1 MSLLTRHLSIVIVSL
16 FLKKTNQ
23 PSNDPASSSANPN
36 EPSSNNAS
44 AAAVAA
50 AAQAGASARSLRELW
65 LKKLECEAVLS
76 LLRKLEIIR
85 RAPSGF
91 DMLIRPLDGGPCK
104 IGAAVVVLSEAL
116 SIMFSDDVA
125 MVQAFDRI
133 VEQLMTRKQR
143 AEEILWATLVDVL
156 YRHGDGQGSK
166 EEERRRRERM
176 ERRARALEAAVARG
190 ETAGSSAA
198 NSLNMSTIAEYSDED
213 ETNSYTHT
221 NNSFEDDLSTKS
233 GTPRGGGGGGST
245 ASGANSAATP
255 SNNSGAGSSVQ
266 FKRMVGRAI
275 LESDIDLEG
284 DELRCLEEP
293 AAWGGTTHSNHTHL
307 PASYLYPEQA
317 LPRYTDPILALR
329 ILVEC
334 LTKLKRLDDVEQ
346 YLSEGMVHEIRQ
358 VAEREQAKTVARL
371 ERQRGRAKLSSMG
384 DGNGWGEGGGGDG
397 TRGGGGEDTD
407 NLKEFRIH
415 LSNLLKAFG
424 GVMTRFLHLAQILR
438 HKIVSINSFSFCN
451 QLSVDELSFVLTR
464 PILIFFN
471 HSALIP
477 TSRKCA
483 LPTRF
488 HPRPSILSSS
498 MPNSPCNAR

>member
-1 MSLLTRHLSIVIVSL
+1 M
-16 FLKKTNQ
+16 
-23 PSNDPASSSANPN
+23 
-36 EPSSNNAS
+36 
-44 AAAVAA
+44 
-50 AAQAGASARSLRELW
+50 
-65 LKKLECEAVLS
+65 LS

-91 DMLIRPLDGGPCK
+91 DALIRPPDGGPCK

-156 YRHGDGQGSK
+156 YRHGDGKGRI
-166 EEERRRRERM
+166 EERRRREWM
-176 ERRARALEAAVARG
+176 ERRVRAMEAAVARG
-190 ETAGSSAA
+190 ENAGSSAGM
-198 NSLNMSTIAEYSDED
+198 NMSTIAEFSDED

-221 NNSFEDDLSTKS
+221 NNSFEDDVSTKS
-233 GTPRGGGGGGST
+233 GTPRGGSTVGGGSGGGNAVVT
-245 ASGANSAATP
+245 STNPPGIHPASA
-255 SNNSGAGSSVQ
+255 Q

-293 AAWGGTTHSNHTHL
+293 AAWGTTHSVHTHL
-307 PASYLYPEQA
+307 PASHLYPEQA
-317 LPRYTDPILALR
+317 LPRYTDPILAIR

-346 YLSEGMVHEIRQ
+346 YLSESMDREIRQ
-358 VAEREQAKTVARL
+358 VAKREQAMTVARL
-371 ERQRGRAKLSSMG
+371 ERQRGKAKLSSVG
-384 DGNGWGEGGGGDG
+384 DGNGGEGGGSESMRGSGD
-397 TRGGGGEDTD
+397 DTD

-415 LSNLLKAFG
+415 LNNLLKAFG

-438 HKIVSINSFSFCN
+438 HKIVSINSLFSFN
-451 QLSVDELSFVLTR
+451 VLTLDQCHFSNLADHLHFT
-464 PILIFFN
+464 I
-471 HSALIP
+471 
-477 TSRKCA
+477 
-483 LPTRF
+483 
-488 HPRPSILSSS
+488 
-498 MPNSPCNAR
+498 